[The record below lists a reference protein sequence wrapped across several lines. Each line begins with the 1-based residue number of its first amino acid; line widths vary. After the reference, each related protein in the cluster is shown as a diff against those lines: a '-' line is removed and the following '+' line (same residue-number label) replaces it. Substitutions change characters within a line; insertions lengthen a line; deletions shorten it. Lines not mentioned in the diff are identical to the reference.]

1 MHRLMSTVMD
11 VPRWSAGFS
20 LLDVVRGCRATFC
33 VRSEAIRLSQAVS
46 MRRGCRLKP
55 ALQRCTNVP
64 KSVPKPRKSLKPQ
77 FGVLVASRVAEWFDW
92 TKLSS
97 DPNLPDSRRRMT
109 DFLLSVRREHP
120 AEGTMAFLEAIAAGR
135 RVLDVG
141 VVSPGA
147 HGAGDGKWR
156 HGRIAAAA
164 SYCLGVDIL
173 APEVEELRRR
183 GFNVVAADATSDRDL
198 GERFDVV
205 LPRRRDRACEPA
217 RRSARVREASSGA

>member
-1 MHRLMSTVMD
+1 
-11 VPRWSAGFS
+11 
-20 LLDVVRGCRATFC
+20 
-33 VRSEAIRLSQAVS
+33 
-46 MRRGCRLKP
+46 
-55 ALQRCTNVP
+55 
-64 KSVPKPRKSLKPQ
+64 
-77 FGVLVASRVAEWFDW
+77 
-92 TKLSS
+92 
-97 DPNLPDSRRRMT
+97 
-109 DFLLSVRREHP
+109 
-120 AEGTMAFLEAIAAGR
+120 MAFLEAIAAGR

-164 SYCLGVDIL
+164 SCLGVDIL

-205 LPRRRDRACEPA
+205 SGDVIEHVSRPSICSRSRSVIWRLTRACLRPRRIRSPTSSFTG
-217 RRSARVREASSGA
+217 SARTASRW